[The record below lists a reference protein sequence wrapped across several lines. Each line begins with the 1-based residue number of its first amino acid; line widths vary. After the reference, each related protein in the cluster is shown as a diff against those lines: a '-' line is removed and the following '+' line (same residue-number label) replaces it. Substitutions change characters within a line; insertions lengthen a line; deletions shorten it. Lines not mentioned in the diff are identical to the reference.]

1 MSFSFSL
8 SGCNS
13 CNFIMKYI
21 LLFFL
26 SSSNILTYIYMHPII
41 LLFNSNNKPDTSIVN
56 ALLFT
61 IYDVSRLSFSFLWNI
76 ITIYIT
82 INHTISISLFLLAIL
97 NFCFALEFSYNI
109 PFIFLILT
117 RSLIGFSN
125 NLHSSYTLALSDMFS
140 YGDSRN
146 IFELSSILNNL
157 TCIAMFT
164 FGIFITE
171 SFHFVLYGIAILN
184 GISFIAFTIQARITS
199 KEKVNRYIYQSNE
212 NEYQSKDRINN
223 TQSNSLYQSNYK
235 IRNQNIDVYH
245 NNNNNIILTGNLNS
259 NSGNVNK
266 SKSIDSALSKNFKQL
281 NSESIDNN
289 NPNNNNHIIKVV
301 NTNNSINNNNN
312 EKRPATTATNS
323 NKTGTIVNNVNSSS
337 NNFMGTIP
345 NLKYNFS
352 HNRKKHISTII
363 SIHQGTGISS
373 PSGKNIYFSGNYE
386 TNLNNSKKLT
396 NSNTTVNKK
405 NIWIIILYSL
415 IQFNYN
421 FSLFVFLMM
430 KEKKE
435 KINIFFGVYY
445 LFQILFS
452 PLNKKMISISLKS
465 PKNKRNIF
473 KFSFVISIV
482 LSIMFNLFYLNT
494 IHLKSFQ
501 IFLIF
506 FSFLSRNE
514 AMTIMLAYCNINIF
528 VESGAEKS
536 MKQKKNISGLIST
549 ILTLVI
555 SILFFQLSP
564 LGPYIILYGVIPFF
578 LIISFIIG
586 ICFI

>member
-8 SGCNS
+8 SKCKS
-13 CNFIMKYI
+13 CNFIIKYI
-21 LLFFL
+21 LLFLL

-41 LLFNSNNKPDTSIVN
+41 LFFNDNNKPHTPITI

-61 IYDVSRLSFSFLWNI
+61 LYDVSRLSFSFLWNI
-76 ITIYIT
+76 ITIYMT
-82 INHTISISLFLLAIL
+82 INHTISISLFFLALL
-97 NFCFALEFSYNI
+97 NFFFALEFSYNI
-109 PFIFLILT
+109 SIIFLILT

-146 IFELSSILNNL
+146 IFELSSLLNNL
-157 TCIAMFT
+157 NCIVMFT
-164 FGIFITE
+164 LGIFMTD
-171 SFHFVLYGIAILN
+171 SFHFVLYGISILN
-184 GISFIAFTIQARITS
+184 GISFIAFTLQARIS

-223 TQSNSLYQSNYK
+223 TQGNSLYHSNIK
-235 IRNQNIDVYH
+235 IRNQNFDIYH
-245 NNNNNIILTGNLNS
+245 NNNNNIILTCNLNS

-301 NTNNSINNNNN
+301 NTNNSINNNN
-312 EKRPATTATNS
+312 EKRPPTMATNT

-337 NNFMGTIP
+337 NNFMGSLP

-352 HNRKKHISTII
+352 HNRKKHVSTT
-363 SIHQGTGISS
+363 SINQGTGLSS
-373 PSGKNIYFSGNYE
+373 PSGKNAYFNGNYDI
-386 TNLNNSKKLT
+386 NLNNPKKAK
-396 NSNTTVNKK
+396 NNNNTVNKK
-405 NIWIIILYSL
+405 SIWVIVIYSL

-421 FSLFVFLMM
+421 FSLFTFLMV

-435 KINIFFGVYY
+435 KINFFFGVYY

-452 PLNKKMISISLKS
+452 PLNKKMINLSLKS

-473 KFSFVISIV
+473 KFSFIISII
-482 LSIMFNLFYLNT
+482 LSIIFNLFYLNT
-494 IHLKSFQ
+494 LHFKSFQ

-536 MKQKKNISGLIST
+536 MKQKKNISTLIST

-555 SILFFQLSP
+555 SILYFHLSP
-564 LGPYIILYGVIPFF
+564 LGSYIILYGVIPFF
-578 LIISFIIG
+578 LIVSFIIG